1 MASTRRGKH
10 NVQLRLQPRP
20 GPLPVPTSQIL
31 LPSSAAT
38 SPAPIVAPLASAV
51 PSALVASARS
61 RPRQCPPQQQP
72 AEGARE
78 HASQVL
84 LPLFSSLSS
93 PQRTPEGAREHR
105 AGSCLSL
112 PVYPRRSHQRAPV
125 RTGVRSRIADPV
137 CPSGKSHQRAPV
149 STRGS
154 PPRSRAA
161 TVLCKSPSRLR
172 AHKAGPARPPPASRS
187 PCSSPTASQFLRH
200 ADWSLSC
207 PGPCRPLWPLR
218 EPSGHSTA
226 LCLPGSCSA
235 PPSQRGRP

>member
-84 LPLFSSLSS
+84 LPLFSSLSC

-125 RTGVRSRIADPV
+125 RTGVRSCIADPV

-154 PPRSRAA
+154 PPPSRAPI
-161 TVLCKSPSRLR
+161 VLCKSRSPLR
-172 AHKAGPARPPPASRS
+172 AHKAGPARPPPPPALPAPAPR
-187 PCSSPTASQFLRH
+187 
-200 ADWSLSC
+200 SLSSSNTQTGLC
-207 PGPCRPLWPLR
+207 PAPGPVAGCGLCGSPQATARHCAFRGPALRPLLR
-218 EPSGHSTA
+218 G
-226 LCLPGSCSA
+226 LP
-235 PPSQRGRP
+235 